1 MQNVIR
7 VLLFG
12 ASGVLALPA
21 AAANLVQNPD
31 FATDLEGWTVT
42 EGNGTIS
49 LDDTTGSPAA
59 PSMQVKADGTDTD
72 TSASS
77 SCMPVDDSNN
87 VDLYADIKGTAG
99 FAIATIAT
107 FSDADCTTALSA
119 IASEAFPATGEWAT
133 YSMSDVVLPDG
144 AQSAR
149 VVLTASMGASTD
161 HGDANFDHI
170 QFGPTGTTIGTVNV
184 NQEGLS
190 GTWYNPQT
198 SGQGMQFQFSP
209 DDGNPAEGTMFGA
222 WYTYDIVAG
231 TTASSQRWYSVQTE
245 LTGDAQSAAVRI
257 YRNLDGNFDAPP
269 ATTAEQVGTGVLTFD
284 TCDTGEFSYVFGDGR
299 ASTIPLRRLLPNV
312 SCVTS
317 GEPTN
322 PAGDFGYTG
331 PWYNTA
337 TGGQGMLIEVNPTA
351 TEVFVG
357 WYSYAESGE
366 GEGESGQRW
375 FSAQA
380 PYTVGDRTFDLTI
393 FTSTGGSF
401 DTGGG
406 VTTTPV
412 GTATLTFTSCT
423 EGTFDYTFTAGE
435 LSGKTGSI
443 PLTRLGP
450 VPQSC
455 QPVNN

>member
-1 MQNVIR
+1 MKNAFR

-12 ASGVLALPA
+12 ASGLVALPA
-21 AAANLVQNPD
+21 AAVNLVQNPD
-31 FATDLEGWTVT
+31 FDTDLEGWTVT
-42 EGNGTIS
+42 DGDGTLS
-49 LDDTTGSPAA
+49 LDDTTGAPAA
-59 PSMQVKADGTDTD
+59 PSMRINADGTATD

-87 VDLYADIKGTAG
+87 VDLYVNINGTAG

-107 FSDADCTTALSA
+107 FSDADCTTALGA

-133 YSMSDVVLPDG
+133 YSMSDVTLPDG

-161 HGDANFDHI
+161 HGDAHFDHVA
-170 QFGPTGTTIGTVNV
+170 FGPTGTALGIVNV

-190 GTWYNPQT
+190 GTWYNPAT

-209 DDGNPAEGTMFGA
+209 DDDNPGDGTLFGA
-222 WYTYDIVAG
+222 WYTYDVPG
-231 TTASSQRWYSVQTE
+231 PPSSQRWYSVQTE
-245 LTGDAQSAAVRI
+245 LTGDAQSATVRI
-257 YRNLDGNFDAPP
+257 YRNTDGNFDAPP
-269 ATTAEQVGTGVLTFD
+269 VTSAEQVGTGVLTFD

-299 ASTIPLRRLLPNV
+299 VNTIPLRRLLPNV
-312 SCVTS
+312 DCVTT
-317 GEPTN
+317 GRPTN
-322 PAGDFGYTG
+322 PPGDFGFTG

-337 TGGQGMLIEVNPTA
+337 IGGQGMLIEVNPSDA
-351 TEVFVG
+351 QVFVG
-357 WYSYAESGE
+357 WYTYAEAGE

-375 FSAQA
+375 FSAQT
-380 PYTVGDRTFDLTI
+380 PYTVGDRTFDLTVY
-393 FTSTGGSF
+393 TSTGGSF

-412 GTATLTFTSCT
+412 GTATLTFTSCVA
-423 EGTFDYTFTAGE
+423 GTFDYTFTAGE
-435 LSGKTGSI
+435 LSGKSGSI

-455 QPVNN
+455 QSFGN